1 MEVHTMIRIV
11 KHVGKSSIKATL
23 SETRFKNPRV
33 VSEKRPTELSFDFI
47 DEETGEPFTVT
58 LHGKQAAW
66 WGGRV
71 ASDTAAGMALTR

>member
-1 MEVHTMIRIV
+1 M
-11 KHVGKSSIKATL
+11 HVGKSDISATL

-33 VSEKRPTELSFDFI
+33 SRDSRPTEMSFDFI

-58 LHGKQAAW
+58 LHGEQAAW

-71 ASDTAAGMALTR
+71 ASDTTAGMALTR